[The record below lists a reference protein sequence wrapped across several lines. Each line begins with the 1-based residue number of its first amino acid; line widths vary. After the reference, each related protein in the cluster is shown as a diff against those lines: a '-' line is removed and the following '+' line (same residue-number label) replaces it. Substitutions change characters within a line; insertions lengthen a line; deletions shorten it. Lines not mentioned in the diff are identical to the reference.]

1 MDVDGDGGRSP
12 GAALPPWT
20 PPPGPCPRLRPLG
33 GDGGTAMP
41 ALPGARGSK
50 IPPHFNPKPAVRGGR
65 HESSVLC

>member
-1 MDVDGDGGRSP
+1 MWMVMGGEASEPLCPP
-12 GAALPPWT
+12 G

-50 IPPHFNPKPAVRGGR
+50 IPPDFSPKPAVRGGR